1 MALTPQQAKELKD
14 QIKETE
20 DLALKFAGDMK
31 TIEAL
36 VKGTALNF
44 GKIADL
50 AGKLD
55 AASKKE
61 KKFREDIRDITKEVL
76 ENAENIGTEEFKSL
90 DVAQRL
96 AKARRMGDKD
106 LVKQLTHLKDINQ
119 LQKQQNKQITAAAA
133 LMKKPFEALDSAIRE
148 IPVIGELLADVAN
161 FGGLGDNIAQ
171 GMVEGFTSGL
181 VETNFSKMMA
191 TTFNSAGRL
200 IDRQTGRFV
209 KQGFFIM
216 WITRMREGF
225 SSLTNSFK
233 GLTLS
238 GKSFTGVIVLG
249 AAVLAKMAVSM
260 ISFANSTGL
269 AYKDMFRMGGALLVN
284 ADAVRSFAEELG
296 TVNNLTTMQALALKI
311 QEKRYGLTAESA
323 AKLFAV
329 QRGITGSSMDQFLA
343 LTKST
348 AQLAR
353 MAGVAPKAVFEDMAQ
368 NAEFIAKFSDATGE
382 NMQRT
387 AIEAQKLGINLGTVD
402 KIAESLLD
410 FETSIGN
417 EMEAAMLL
425 GRNINM
431 DKARELF
438 YTGKTD
444 LALQEVVKQL
454 GVVGNLSE
462 LDLVQRKAIST
473 LLGTDVAE
481 LSKIIGA
488 QEGVNEASEKQK
500 GSILG
505 AMAAGAALGAV
516 LLGTAMALKAIISGG
531 LSLITDTA
539 KVGTAAALGAK
550 VGAGLGIAGGGI
562 YHSMKPTEL
571 ATGGVIVGEKGPEVV
586 APLPVEGVNVNT
598 KKMEGLLGQLLEQN
612 KFLMNRLTSRVDGL
626 ALSN

>member
-1 MALTPQQAKELKD
+1 MALTPKQAKELKE

-20 DLALKFAGDMK
+20 DLASKFAGDMK
-31 TIEAL
+31 TVEAL

-44 GKIADL
+44 GKIVDL
-50 AGKLD
+50 ADKLD

-90 DVAQRL
+90 DVAQKL

-106 LVKQLTHLKDINQ
+106 LVKQLTHLKGINQ
-119 LQKQQNKQITAAAA
+119 LQKQQNKQIQNMVAIA
-133 LMKKPFEALDSAIRE
+133 KKPFESIDSFIRQ
-148 IPVIGELLADVAN
+148 IPIIGDLLADVAD
-161 FGGLGDNIAQ
+161 FTGLGDNFAQ
-171 GMVEGFTSGL
+171 GMVEGFTSGF
-181 VETNFSKMMA
+181 VENASLAGKMSNFLSGGPNAKKSWNEVQKSLGGIGLTA
-191 TTFNSAGRL
+191 VEIQSAYHSQDG
-200 IDRQTGRFV
+200 IVTGMV
-209 KQGFFIM
+209 QK
-216 WITRMREGF
+216 
-225 SSLTNSFK
+225 FK
-233 GLTLS
+233 GLNINMKGMVS
-238 GKSFTGVIVLG
+238 IAVLG

-284 ADAVRSFAEELG
+284 ASAVRSFAEELG
-296 TVNNLTTMQALALKI
+296 TVNNLTTMQALTLKI

-410 FETSIGN
+410 FETSIGK

-431 DKARELF
+431 DKARELMF
-438 YTGKTD
+438 TGK
-444 LALQEVVKQL
+444 L
-454 GVVGNLSE
+454 
-462 LDLVQRKAIST
+462 
-473 LLGTDVAE
+473 
-481 LSKIIGA
+481 
-488 QEGVNEASEKQK
+488 
-500 GSILG
+500 ILHF
-505 AMAAGAALGAV
+505 
-516 LLGTAMALKAIISGG
+516 K
-531 LSLITDTA
+531 
-539 KVGTAAALGAK
+539 
-550 VGAGLGIAGGGI
+550 
-562 YHSMKPTEL
+562 
-571 ATGGVIVGEKGPEVV
+571 
-586 APLPVEGVNVNT
+586 
-598 KKMEGLLGQLLEQN
+598 
-612 KFLMNRLTSRVDGL
+612 R
-626 ALSN
+626 